1 MTIASA
7 ALLLFLILDPLGNI
21 PVFLGLLRTLPPQ
34 RQRVVLAREMLI
46 ALVVLMLFLWGGRYA
61 LELMHLRQESV
72 SIAGGI
78 VLFLIGLRM
87 IFPPPE
93 GLMGE
98 LPEGE
103 PFIVPMAIPLVAG
116 PSGMAAV
123 MLMGSQEPDR
133 MGAWSLALMIAW
145 VATAAIL
152 FSSTY
157 LYKWLGSRVLTAIER
172 LMGMVIVAISV
183 QMLLDG
189 LITYMRLAPAAL
201 IAWQGGESRGDPMD
215 EVVVSDAAVS
225 GASANKLPTV
235 DASIY
240 PRGGLDVLSRDEVM
254 RLRDASAGGM
264 HELLRRCA
272 LAVLTTGSTDDDPR
286 AARELYPD
294 FDIQVL
300 QQDRGAAPRTAS
312 TRPAMAFVDGR
323 IIRGVAELLF
333 AVVRDLVYTAV
344 ELEPDYASELG
355 TSEGI
360 TDAVFRLLRNARVLH
375 PSSPTWWCAGAG
387 IRSVATNTTY
397 TKQVGYELGLR
408 GLDICT
414 GCGPGAMKGPMK
426 GATIAPRQTAPVA
439 ARATS
444 ASPSPGSS
452 PPNRRTRSSTTW

>member
-21 PVFLGLLRTLPPQ
+21 PVFLSLLRSLPPH

-123 MLMGSQEPDR
+123 MLMGSQEPTR

-145 VATAAIL
+145 IATAAIL

-183 QMLLDG
+183 QMFLDG
-189 LITYMRLAPAAL
+189 L
-201 IAWQGGESRGDPMD
+201 
-215 EVVVSDAAVS
+215 
-225 GASANKLPTV
+225 
-235 DASIY
+235 
-240 PRGGLDVLSRDEVM
+240 
-254 RLRDASAGGM
+254 
-264 HELLRRCA
+264 
-272 LAVLTTGSTDDDPR
+272 
-286 AARELYPD
+286 
-294 FDIQVL
+294 
-300 QQDRGAAPRTAS
+300 TAY
-312 TRPAMAFVDGR
+312 
-323 IIRGVAELLF
+323 LH
-333 AVVRDLVYTAV
+333 LV
-344 ELEPDYASELG
+344 P
-355 TSEGI
+355 
-360 TDAVFRLLRNARVLH
+360 
-375 PSSPTWWCAGAG
+375 
-387 IRSVATNTTY
+387 
-397 TKQVGYELGLR
+397 
-408 GLDICT
+408 
-414 GCGPGAMKGPMK
+414 
-426 GATIAPRQTAPVA
+426 
-439 ARATS
+439 
-444 ASPSPGSS
+444 
-452 PPNRRTRSSTTW
+452 

>member
-21 PVFLGLLRTLPPQ
+21 PVFLSLLRSLPPQ

-123 MLMGSQEPDR
+123 MLMGSQEPTR

-145 VATAAIL
+145 MATAAIL

-183 QMLLDG
+183 QMFLDG
-189 LITYMRLAPAAL
+189 L
-201 IAWQGGESRGDPMD
+201 
-215 EVVVSDAAVS
+215 
-225 GASANKLPTV
+225 
-235 DASIY
+235 
-240 PRGGLDVLSRDEVM
+240 
-254 RLRDASAGGM
+254 
-264 HELLRRCA
+264 
-272 LAVLTTGSTDDDPR
+272 
-286 AARELYPD
+286 
-294 FDIQVL
+294 
-300 QQDRGAAPRTAS
+300 TAY
-312 TRPAMAFVDGR
+312 
-323 IIRGVAELLF
+323 LH
-333 AVVRDLVYTAV
+333 LV
-344 ELEPDYASELG
+344 P
-355 TSEGI
+355 
-360 TDAVFRLLRNARVLH
+360 
-375 PSSPTWWCAGAG
+375 
-387 IRSVATNTTY
+387 
-397 TKQVGYELGLR
+397 
-408 GLDICT
+408 
-414 GCGPGAMKGPMK
+414 
-426 GATIAPRQTAPVA
+426 
-439 ARATS
+439 
-444 ASPSPGSS
+444 
-452 PPNRRTRSSTTW
+452 